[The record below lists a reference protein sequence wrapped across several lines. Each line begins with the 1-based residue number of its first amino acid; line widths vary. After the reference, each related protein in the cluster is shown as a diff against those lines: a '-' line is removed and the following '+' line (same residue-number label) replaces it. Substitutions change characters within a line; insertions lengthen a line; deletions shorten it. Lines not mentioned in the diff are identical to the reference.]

1 MESKNINVFLTI
13 FYIEMFGVFIY
24 KINPLTNQVFDLI
37 STCENVLDFNLL
49 ALILSQSIYAVYT
62 ITYRLQWKSTPIAL
76 VRTKQIFSRFEQ

>member
-1 MESKNINVFLTI
+1 
-13 FYIEMFGVFIY
+13 MFGVFIY

-62 ITYRLQWKSTPIAL
+62 TAYRLQ
-76 VRTKQIFSRFEQ
+76 